1 LREQSKLLDANSEEY
16 AEMQKEIAELVQEEW
31 ELESG
36 IKEALRDKLEIVK
49 DVEDEITE
57 IYEKEYERREKEI
70 EDFHDKQIELLE
82 KEKDAYNEMRDEQ
95 EYKKSVNEQIEEIA
109 KLNQQIETAKR
120 DTTIGGAK
128 RLKELTEELREAQE
142 ELEEMTQDKI
152 DSDYENNID
161 KEIERLEDQ
170 EETLLKNLEEKFSE
184 ENVCKMVAQAMSSG
198 VIEIN
203 GEIKSLQ
210 DAMIESINSS
220 AEGYSVMAQVV
231 KNELVSNLGIALETV
246 KELENVVI
254 DNAGKIAIM
263 AGASTPKESIEEVE
277 RYLKNYNNK

>member
-1 LREQSKLLDANSEEY
+1 
-16 AEMQKEIAELVQEEW
+16 
-31 ELESG
+31 
-36 IKEALRDKLEIVK
+36 
-49 DVEDEITE
+49 
-57 IYEKEYERREKEI
+57 
-70 EDFHDKQIELLE
+70 
-82 KEKDAYNEMRDEQ
+82 
-95 EYKKSVNEQIEEIA
+95 
-109 KLNQQIETAKR
+109 
-120 DTTIGGAK
+120 
-128 RLKELTEELREAQE
+128 
-142 ELEEMTQDKI
+142 MTQDKI

-184 ENVCKMVAQAMSSG
+184 ENIGKMVAQAMSSG

-246 KELENVVI
+246 KELDSIYSGLELQDFGTPNVNINAVATPTSGTSTKNI
-254 DNAGKIAIM
+254 TIGDTNITIQGSVDNATLEEIEQLIKESQEEMLQKIAQD
-263 AGASTPKESIEEVE
+263 
-277 RYLKNYNNK
+277 L